1 MDQNEL
7 EQFIESL
14 EQEKEEQARAYW
26 FDSNKKYETLEQYEK
41 ALQALKNIAYLQFD
55 LEIE

>member
-26 FDSNKKYETLEQYEK
+26 FDGNKKYETLEQYEK